1 MTDDAEPAVRPL
13 EPDDEGQGTVNE
25 AGTLYVG
32 KAYAGEDVR
41 WVIERL
47 EGDDGA

>member
-1 MTDDAEPAVRPL
+1 MTDDPQPAVRPL
-13 EPDDEGQGTVNE
+13 DPDDEGQGTVNE

-32 KAYAGEDVR
+32 REHAGRDVR

-47 EGDDGA
+47 EDEDG